1 MTDAELE
8 QFNRAMAG
16 QREEL
21 LVALAEDLGGEPEDY
36 RVGTAPV
43 PDAGDG

>member
-8 QFNRAMAG
+8 QFGEAMAR

-21 LVALAEDLGGEPEDY
+21 LVALAEDLGGDPADY
-36 RVGTAPV
+36 RIGPEPV